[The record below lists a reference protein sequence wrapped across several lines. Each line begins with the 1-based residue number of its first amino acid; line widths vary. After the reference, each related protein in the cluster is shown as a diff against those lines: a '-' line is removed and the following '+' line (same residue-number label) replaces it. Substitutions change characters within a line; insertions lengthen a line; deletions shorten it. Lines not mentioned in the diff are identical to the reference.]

1 MQKSLETTCA
11 YTETGPGPLTAA
23 TITCDEARID
33 PMILA
38 RLDIGLFRCLQNLG
52 TSKQRIC
59 SALCLSYTEYDCV
72 ARFLQAPGESQ

>member
-59 SALCLSYTEYDCV
+59 SALCLSYAEYDCV
-72 ARFLQAPGESQ
+72 SRFLQGADES

>member
-38 RLDIGLFRCLQNLG
+38 RLDLGLLKCLQNLG

-59 SALCLSYTEYDCV
+59 SALCLSYAEYDGV
-72 ARFLQAPGESQ
+72 LRLMQDPDDA